1 MKMYQEIRLK
11 SKKLLSPILETN
23 ECKSNPPS
31 STMPKLHLDLLA
43 QYMDLKSQVG
53 DLEESLLDH
62 LFNENQKL
70 REENERQARQLREE
84 NVLRLK
90 AESERQDFRLEYY
103 NYRLSCTMEQAEV
116 RELRQ
121 TLEKLTGDWEK
132 EKQAEVEQRKKLE
145 EELAAL
151 QRQTASLTC
160 HALGNKQTGSSI
172 VSPPVQPRKTRRP
185 YTGKSKDKVQSNISH
200 VKTDSCASGDNV
212 VKAKVMDKNNTK
224 LKVTSGVRS
233 IVKDSKSEQDARIKP
248 FRSSKNLSVRFTKD
262 GPDGRIRQEM

>member
-1 MKMYQEIRLK
+1 MKMYPEERRK
-11 SKKLLSPILETN
+11 SRKVLSPILEAN
-23 ECKSNPPS
+23 ERQSNPPS
-31 STMPKLHLDLLA
+31 PRTPELHHDLLV

-90 AESERQDFRLEYY
+90 AESERQDYRLEYF

-151 QRQTASLTC
+151 QRLTAPLTC
-160 HALGNKQTGSSI
+160 HTSGNKQTSFPSL
-172 VSPPVQPRKTRRP
+172 SPPVQPRKTRRP

-200 VKTDSCASGDNV
+200 VKTDSCASGDNL
-212 VKAKVMDKNNTK
+212 VKAKATDKDKTK
-224 LKVTSGVRS
+224 LKVTSSVRS
-233 IVKDSKSEQDARIKP
+233 IVKDTKREQDTKRKP
-248 FRSSKNLSVRFTKD
+248 TRFSRNISVRFTK
-262 GPDGRIRQEM
+262 GRPVGKIRQEM

>member
-1 MKMYQEIRLK
+1 MYQQERLK
-11 SKKLLSPILETN
+11 SRKLFSPIIETD
-23 ECKSNPPS
+23 ERQSNPPS
-31 STMPKLHLDLLA
+31 PRTPHQHDLLV
-43 QYMDLKSQVG
+43 QYMDLKLQVG

-90 AESERQDFRLEYY
+90 AESERQGFRLEYF

-151 QRQTASLTC
+151 QRQTASLARRT
-160 HALGNKQTGSSI
+160 LGNKQISSSN
-172 VSPPVQPRKTRRP
+172 VCPPVQPRKTRRP
-185 YTGKSKDKVQSNISH
+185 YTGKSKVKVQSNISG
-200 VKTDSCASGDNV
+200 VKTYSCASGDNV
-212 VKAKVMDKNNTK
+212 EKAKVMDKNNKK
-224 LKVTSGVRS
+224 LKVTSDVRS
-233 IVKDSKSEQDARIKP
+233 IMKVTEGEQDRRKP
-248 FRSSKNLSVRFTKD
+248 GRSSKNLSVRFAK
-262 GPDGRIRQEM
+262 GRPLGKTRQEM